1 MRKIIKIARLELS
14 ILFYSPIA
22 WIILVILF
30 LQGGLAYFD
39 MLYSQETQQQ
49 LDRDLSVLTR
59 VMFAGEKGMFST
71 LIEYLYLYIP
81 LLTMG
86 IFSREYVSGSIK
98 LLQSSP
104 VTATQIVLG
113 KYLSIVIYAFIAVG
127 MLGLYAV
134 SAYFSIEHM
143 DVKFVLFGLL
153 ALFLLICT
161 YSAIGLFM
169 SSLTSYQIVAAIST
183 LALLAFLNYAQI
195 LGAKYDGFREI
206 THWLSIGGRAEEI
219 VNGLLTTRE
228 IAYFL
233 LIILFF
239 LMVTILRIVQERA
252 GTKPIIKALQYLAL
266 AVVLL
271 GIGYITSLIRFTG
284 YYDTT
289 QIKDRTISAY
299 GQSIASRI
307 DGPIKLV
314 TYINVLDRRAEYA
327 SPKNRINDLANFE
340 SINRF
345 IPQLEMDYVA
355 YYDSIPYL
363 KLDSNET
370 FLSKSEKAADA
381 LGINFKKLLTPEDM
395 KKFPEVALE
404 NNTLVRFFEYK
415 GKRVPLRMFDD
426 MFVYPKEGEINASLV
441 RLLDG
446 PAVLGLLS
454 GKGERGIDNYGN
466 GEYSILLNGQT
477 VRGSLINRG
486 FEIQKLKA
494 SSLDDFKGVGI
505 VIADPREPYTTEEL
519 NSIFR
524 YIERGGNIYLL
535 ADPQGSKEYLQPVAE
550 KLGLK
555 FMDGTLMQDSE
566 DYDVDLLRL
575 YLTPEAEE
583 NGFLYYE
590 GAKLVMNK
598 AMGIEPLNDNKGF
611 SRVVLMRSDDKD
623 TWNKLGTYD
632 LNLKKEVF
640 TEGKDVRV
648 SVPTAMKLLRKVNG
662 KDQHVFVFGDA
673 DFISNAEL
681 NRFNINSI
689 NSLVA
694 GRIFNTIRDRKA
706 LVGAEKDKAPDVII
720 KSSRKSIN
728 TQKLIYLLIIPVLIA
743 VTAVVVL
750 KRRKRK

>member
-127 MLGLYAV
+127 VLGLYAV

-206 THWLSIGGRAEEI
+206 THWLSVGGRAEEI

-233 LIILFF
+233 LIISFF
-239 LMVTILRIVQERA
+239 LMVTILRIVQERS

-345 IPQLEMDYVA
+345 IPQLEMDYVS

-486 FEIQKLKA
+486 YEIQKLNA

-535 ADPQGSKEYLQPVAE
+535 ADPQGNKEYLQPIAE

-598 AMGIEPLNDNKGF
+598 GMGIEPLTDNKGF

-640 TEGKDVRV
+640 MEGKDVRV

-706 LVGAEKDKAPDVII
+706 QVGAEKDKAPDVII

-728 TQKLIYLLIIPVLIA
+728 TQKLIYLLIIPVVIA